1 MIFNLKDIDMNNYVS
16 WVYSSLLERV
26 QASETDISINGSAI
40 DSINEKIADTGWV
53 NVELLNGAKLFTEG
67 YNLQIRKIGKIVY
80 MRGRITGLT
89 EHPTTIAVLP
99 YQFRPRDGYSFRFIV
114 PSNGGTNA
122 VFVFNP
128 DSGTIILDNTSD
140 GNVPAER
147 WFSFNNV
154 TYVSD

>member
-1 MIFNLKDIDMNNYVS
+1 MIINLKDLDMNNYIS
-16 WVYSSLLERV
+16 WIYSTLLQRV
-26 QASETDISINGSAI
+26 QAAETDISINGGAI
-40 DSINEKIADTGWV
+40 DNINERIADTGWV
-53 NVELLNGAKLFTEG
+53 DVDLLNGVKLYTEG
-67 YNLQIRKIGKIVY
+67 YNLQIRKVYNTVY

-89 EHPTTIAVLP
+89 EHPTTIAILP

-128 DSGTIILDNTSD
+128 DSGTIVLDFTSD

-154 TYVSD
+154 SYISD

>member
-1 MIFNLKDIDMNNYVS
+1 MILHDF
-16 WVYSSLLERV
+16 EF
-26 QASETDISINGSAI
+26 
-40 DSINEKIADTGWV
+40 DTGWV
-53 NVELLNGAKLFTEG
+53 SLELLNGAKQFTEG
-67 YNLQIRKIGKIVY
+67 YDLQVRRIQNVVF

-89 EHPTTIAVLP
+89 EHPTTIAIMP
-99 YQFRPRDGYSFRFIV
+99 EQFRPKDNYSFRFVV

-128 DSGTIILDNTSD
+128 SSGTVILDFTSD

-154 TYVSD
+154 VFCAD

>member
-1 MIFNLKDIDMNNYVS
+1 MIFNLKDNDMNNYIT
-16 WVYSSLLERV
+16 WVYGTLMGE
-26 QASETDISINGSAI
+26 ING
-40 DSINEKIADTGWV
+40 INERIVDTGWV
-53 NVELLNGAKLFTEG
+53 SLELLNGAKLFTAG
-67 YNLQIRKIGKIVY
+67 YDLQVRRIGNTVY

-89 EHPTTIAVLP
+89 AHPTTIAVLP
-99 YQFRPRDGYSFRFIV
+99 QQFRPRDGYSFRFVV

-128 DSGTIILDNTSD
+128 DSGNVILDFTSD

-154 TYVSD
+154 VFCTD

>member
-1 MIFNLKDIDMNNYVS
+1 MIFNLKDIDINNYVS
-16 WVYSSLLERV
+16 WVYSTLLAE
-26 QASETDISINGSAI
+26 I
-40 DSINEKIADTGWV
+40 EKDTGWTSL
-53 NVELLNGAKLFTEG
+53 ELLNGVERFTEG
-67 YNLQIRKIGKIVY
+67 YDLQVRRIRNTVY
-80 MRGRITGLT
+80 MRGRITNIT

-99 YQFRPRDGYSFRFIV
+99 QQFRPRDGYSFRFIV

-128 DSGTIILDNTSD
+128 DSGTVILDNTSD

-154 TYVSD
+154 VFCTD